1 MNNSTFS
8 IALSFATGI
17 ALTAAAQEVKPLR
30 DAERLKL
37 DSFSSGDALTKQP
50 LGVDGDMPVK
60 RAEKA
65 PVPDKKAKGPTVIT
79 AVEGATLDQKAHQ
92 GVFTGQVVV
101 NDPEFNVTCDK
112 LTVFLKHED
121 PKAAADKPK
130 PAADPPPAAAPDKA
144 GKNDKGGK
152 LDHALAEGHVVITQD
167 KVETDGTITHN
178 IGHGEQATYDSASG
192 DIVLIGMPQVEQGIN
207 TCIALE
213 KTTKIIL
220 NRDGKMKVIG
230 PHRMVIKD
238 ASSDK

>member
-1 MNNSTFS
+1 MNNFPFS
-8 IALSFATGI
+8 NAILCVMVIATS
-17 ALTAAAQEVKPLR
+17 AAAQEVKPLR

-50 LGVDGDMPVK
+50 LSIEDDMPVK

-65 PVPDKKAKGPTVIT
+65 PDKKAKGPTVIT
-79 AVEGATLDQKAHQ
+79 AVEGATFDQKTHQ
-92 GVFTGQVVV
+92 AVFIGQVVV

-112 LTVFLKHED
+112 LTAFLKHEEA
-121 PKAAADKPK
+121 KAPGDKPK
-130 PAADPPPAAAPDKA
+130 PPADPPPSAAP
-144 GKNDKGGK
+144 GKTGKDDKGGK
-152 LDHALAEGHVVITQD
+152 LDHALAEGHVIITQD
-167 KVETDGTITHN
+167 KVEADGTITHN

-213 KTTKIIL
+213 KTTKIVL
-220 NRDGKMKVIG
+220 NRDGKMRVFG
-230 PHRMVIKD
+230 PHKTVIKD

>member
-1 MNNSTFS
+1 MGLIFAVGL
-8 IALSFATGI
+8 ALAAT
-17 ALTAAAQEVKPLR
+17 AQEVKPLR
-30 DAERLKL
+30 EADRLKL

-50 LGVDGDMPVK
+50 LGIDGDMPVK

-65 PVPDKKAKGPTVIT
+65 PDKKAKGPTVIT
-79 AVEGATLDQKAHQ
+79 AVDGATFDQKTHEA
-92 GVFTGQVVV
+92 VFFGQVVV

-112 LTVFLKHED
+112 LTAFLKHED
-121 PKAAADKPK
+121 PKAAGDKPK

-152 LDHALAEGHVVITQD
+152 LDHALAEGHVIITQD
-167 KVETDGTITHN
+167 KVETDGTISHN
-178 IGHGEQATYDSASG
+178 VGHGEQATYDSASG

-213 KTTKIIL
+213 KTTRIIL
-220 NRDGKMKVIG
+220 NRDGKMRVIG
-230 PHRMVIKD
+230 PHKSVIKD